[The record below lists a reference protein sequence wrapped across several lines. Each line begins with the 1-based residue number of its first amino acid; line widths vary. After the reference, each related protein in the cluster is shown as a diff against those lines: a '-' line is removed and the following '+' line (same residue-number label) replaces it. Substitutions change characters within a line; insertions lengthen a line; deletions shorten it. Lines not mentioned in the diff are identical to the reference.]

1 MRSVTANGVTV
12 QYELTYKSVKNLNL
26 RVKRD
31 GSVHVSAPKRTPLER
46 VDDFVLRNLA
56 FIQRAQAR
64 LQAKSAPQDGIV
76 YYMGQRYTL
85 AEQPS
90 AKNGVRFEGDRVI
103 VLTTNHGDAAHREKI
118 LAAYENAVAKELFPK
133 VVAGVLPLLK
143 EYGVKMPAVTARRMT
158 SRWGSCTMAKGSI
171 RLNTELI
178 HYPVACIEQVV
189 LHELCHFVHGDHSKD
204 FYALLMRLMPDWR
217 ERKRLLEH
225 GMPKG

>member
-103 VLTTNHGDAAHREKI
+103 EIGRAH
-118 LAAYENAVAKELFPK
+118 V
-133 VVAGVLPLLK
+133 
-143 EYGVKMPAVTARRMT
+143 
-158 SRWGSCTMAKGSI
+158 
-171 RLNTELI
+171 
-178 HYPVACIEQVV
+178 
-189 LHELCHFVHGDHSKD
+189 
-204 FYALLMRLMPDWR
+204 
-217 ERKRLLEH
+217 
-225 GMPKG
+225 